1 MQLFLDKW
9 EVITCVCCE
18 PAHKIK
24 HLLPTCMRHLLLDMY
39 VPTAKSAKNDHTL
52 VKTIITNY
60 VCIIQVATIYSAIFD
75 MVIIYTLQV
84 CRKFII
90 LLCSQEE
97 NYFFHPCSVMP
108 WSNESKSCMRVDKN
122 WQTKVC
128 MRVFSTLM
136 RWSNENKSCMRV
148 DKNWQTKV
156 CMRVFSTLMPWSNEN
171 KSFIRVGE
179 SWQARVCIRVFSNNL
194 IIKFFL

>member
-1 MQLFLDKW
+1 M
-9 EVITCVCCE
+9 ITCVCCE

-52 VKTIITNY
+52 VKTIITNH

-90 LLCSQEE
+90 FLLCSQEE
-97 NYFFHPCSVMP
+97 NYFFHPC
-108 WSNESKSCMRVDKN
+108 
-122 WQTKVC
+122 WQWTHVIHCPKC
-128 MRVFSTLM
+128 KGF
-136 RWSNENKSCMRV
+136 
-148 DKNWQTKV
+148 
-156 CMRVFSTLMPWSNEN
+156 P
-171 KSFIRVGE
+171 
-179 SWQARVCIRVFSNNL
+179 NNN
-194 IIKFFL
+194 ITYGSAI